1 MEKNVIYIL
10 QDLHFV
16 VKFINGADVQSL
28 NHLFAT
34 SVNFEVLIDNRGY
47 VFFIV
52 DDYLIPRRQRKD
64 LEVVSTTQDFCYEC
78 HVFMNIRATLTP
90 SGEAREFTFAICPFR
105 LIKDRTTF
113 PILQHLIERYAI
125 VYLPSAS
132 LLQFYE
138 NRSTDRLD
146 NCAAF
151 AIEEDEDE
159 FMFATEAKVVAELF
173 GSAPIID
180 AYKNEVFS
188 NRNRSI
194 LHFSTHGC
202 YDSADPLLSG
212 IKFKDGLLTAREF
225 LQTKMRTELVA
236 LSACETGIN
245 ERRPGDELIG
255 LTRSI
260 LYAGATSV
268 VVSLW
273 PVPDNS
279 TYLLMLE
286 FYKES
291 KKECDMN
298 KGFVSKA
305 AALQKAQ
312 LKVMK
317 KELYAHPH
325 YWAAFIIVGDW
336 K

>member
-1 MEKNVIYIL
+1 MNPFWICIQNARIIIFVPHNIL
-10 QDLHFV
+10 HYFALHAL
-16 VKFINGADVQSL
+16 KQG
-28 NHLFAT
+28 
-34 SVNFEVLIDNRGY
+34 
-47 VFFIV
+47 
-52 DDYLIPRRQRKD
+52 
-64 LEVVSTTQDFCYEC
+64 TQY
-78 HVFMNIRATLTP
+78 
-90 SGEAREFTFAICPFR
+90 
-105 LIKDRTTF
+105 
-113 PILQHLIERYAI
+113 LIERYAI

-159 FMFATEAKVVAELF
+159 FMFAKEAKFVAELF
-173 GSAPIID
+173 GSTPIID
-180 AYKNEVFS
+180 ANKNEVFS
-188 NRNRSI
+188 NRNKSV
-194 LHFSTHGC
+194 LHFSTHG
-202 YDSADPLLSG
+202 YFDSADPLSSG

-225 LQTKMRTELVA
+225 LQTQMRTELVA
-236 LSACETGIN
+236 LSACDTGIN
-245 ERRPGDELIG
+245 DRRPGDELIG

-260 LYAGATSV
+260 LYAGAASV

-279 TYLLMLE
+279 TYLLMRE
-286 FYKES
+286 FYKEL
-291 KKECDMN
+291 KNERDMN
-298 KGFVSKA
+298 KGFVNKA

-317 KELYAHPH
+317 KTHYAHPH
-325 YWAAFIIVGDW
+325 YWAPFIMVGDW